1 MPQKPL
7 TYPDSETSEMA
18 VRLYSFE
25 SSKISG
31 PGSCRRDIREVL
43 WTRSEA
49 IASIGI
55 DEEEELVLDS
65 LLESMGKQKQ
75 LMRIPNWDGEEDG
88 FVSRNAETIRILGHC
103 YEYWRRG
110 RPGIEATR
118 WEVVPKKIPD
128 RDIPPE
134 DFIEE
139 LISRLEEAV
148 GRVRG
153 SSLEQSCKD
162 VVTGVCDVIAG
173 EKTRFSRFQ
182 LDATLGGL
190 LDALGR
196 GKKGSIL
203 VAGVGSGKTLGFML
217 PPLILAKRDI
227 IDGKADYGAHL
238 FLYPRTALALD
249 QFSKSLAPYAIAAGI
264 PESQIHSEMGRH
276 YRSSYPSVRKGIK
289 AVHNGDIKPRLVV
302 STLETLKRRMAH
314 PLIVKRLLRRVESVT
329 MDEVHLISGM
339 QGAQAAMLL
348 RRLRRLCPSGSYWNG
363 ASATIAKPEEHLG
376 RLIGEKSRDIR
387 LVIPKAED
395 LAIDGVVHHVFIR
408 PSGLISTAGALVNS
422 TSLMIHSRRDDL
434 SDRPRNRNQRRDTP
448 KSIAFAD
455 NLEILGRWN
464 SDFREN
470 ERTDEFDNGRRG
482 SRRTHPLDEDTDNE
496 ESWNRQQR
504 EIPYA
509 LRFQNPLSRRIS
521 AEGGVLPDGGERA
534 LERVPDWLSEANG
547 SGSEKP
553 SICERCKSGE
563 RVALGHADEGLMGEL
578 AKLIHR
584 SPHKRSDA
592 FEPFLVDNPIFTSP
606 SEIGTMDMCPYLQ
619 AGACTWFSSSDV
631 GEVSRIGNASGS
643 QRWDFSACATSR
655 IQSSKSES
663 NEEADDLADSVF
675 EATFEELY
683 SVRGAHGNDFVDLV
697 MASPS
702 LEVGVDLPNLTES
715 ILFKAIRNT
724 ASFRQKVG
732 RVGRESFSDAL
743 NVILA
748 TDSPLDIHGY
758 RQPRKLIDIGRL
770 EPVPLKERNEA
781 VALSTGYLAVWDWV
795 CNACTIPED
804 LMSFSGEVA
813 TKVLKEAV
821 LRIDEE
827 QARVRSHVAS
837 VLSDDRYGPETPWI
851 EEARKQVL
859 DEIMLLLRPVSGY
872 GFEPPI
878 QGEANCISAIIH
890 ILGKGREGA
899 RAIPSGGVSELIREL
914 DEEKSAVSKRRR
926 DCGWLAEERLEL
938 LEKIDR
944 VIDSSSSRVEDVEE
958 IADEAY
964 EISKDD
970 SIDRAHRRSAKRLS
984 RSMEEYGQRLDDL
997 LETGVE
1003 IPSFRLV
1010 QQYQEMGSTEQSWRK
1025 YYLSDTM
1032 RFLEV
1037 FKNFRRDDWFVA
1049 PETLFI
1055 HPHSETV
1062 RLRSFPADAIRPDQA
1077 DVPIDEALHSYLP
1090 GMWTMRL
1097 PQATFKVAATTTEPI
1112 GGGSVLRANLEEME
1126 RRGIRVRTIEGSL
1139 PAPPGRPEDRTIRV
1153 VTPQEITLLRRP
1165 NPRYTLAAH
1174 GSSRILDGDE
1184 GDPRGS
1190 QNRSIRIPRSFTN
1203 RWLNVELDEGVGIE
1217 PYLDLGEDESLVVTS
1232 QAGRVEKEVGAEH
1245 IKHPFQNTAF
1255 ESVEWHEETAV
1266 VEYVYGLNRTIS
1278 SDQGYGAELIYT
1290 DGYGADVA
1298 FGQRIRTEGVALRLH
1313 SEMVGKTVEMA
1324 IKGIEEG
1331 KSEWGPTILRAL
1343 RSHLSEQ
1350 AQGSGGA
1357 LSSFDL
1363 DDVVAIII
1371 SRWNREGGA
1380 FSPVTISQ
1388 ISASLLEDMVDLGEI
1403 IRRRVDGKMG
1413 TLDEQGS
1420 LGDQDAQEREE
1431 RVTRMMGV
1439 FTRTASVLS
1448 DGPEGFLGFLP
1459 LWIHR
1464 SILMSFGVTAVSA
1477 LQRLSGADKGEV
1489 GYGLTEDSWGGRDS
1503 RVVIYDKA
1511 ERGNGNVAVMR
1522 TFMHIPDIA
1531 RKAQGTRGS
1540 LLPSVDYMTIL
1551 EECLL
1556 PCQQH
1561 HSDLLALEYCRTG
1574 GEGSDLHRTMT
1585 DLKKEGRE
1593 VYRVSGKTWEDL
1605 GVRGT
1610 KDAWKL
1616 PLMHLVRREMADLE
1630 GLARDDVTRATKICW
1645 NGCPECVDRI
1655 DVAQGGS
1662 AGMDFLDR
1670 ALLDC
1675 WFRNSREATEDY
1687 HHISPSELAAGASAL
1702 RIGSLHTLALST
1714 PTQRL
1719 RSSLQPWTI
1728 GIDVPRGAT
1737 EDGAE
1742 ILIRESDIVGLRHPG
1757 ESGMVVATPATGVKR
1772 LLWFDLLMT
1781 AYLDL
1786 SGSIPDE
1793 RREVTMVYYDARDV
1807 SFDDVGVAPRMLE
1820 AIKEAARED
1829 GIDSMESLS
1838 DVLIWLSRR
1847 GFRIRLCV
1855 DAGVISAERNDPVRD
1870 FLKRLRAAD
1879 TDGNIELMERRVIDA
1894 DQRRRNMHKKILVT
1908 PIYLLSGS
1916 ANLTYSGTTS
1926 NEEIEAHITFGDPSY
1941 DEVRTSCED
1950 TMARSNPINWDN
1962 L

>member
-7 TYPDSETSEMA
+7 RYPDSETSEMA

-25 SSKISG
+25 SSRVSG
-31 PGSCRRDIREVL
+31 PGSCRRDIRDVL
-43 WTRSEA
+43 WTRAEA
-49 IASIGI
+49 VSSMGLVQ
-55 DEEEELVLDS
+55 EEEAVLDR
-65 LLESMGKQKQ
+65 LLESMDEQKQ
-75 LMRIPNWDGEEDG
+75 LMRIPNWDGESDG
-88 FVSRNAETIRILGHC
+88 LISRNAETIRILGHS

-118 WEVVPKKIPD
+118 WEVVPKRIPL
-128 RDIPPE
+128 RDITPDE
-134 DFIEE
+134 FTEE
-139 LISRLEEAV
+139 LVSKLEEASR
-148 GRVRG
+148 GGVRG
-153 SSLEQSCKD
+153 SSLEDACRD
-162 VVTGVCDVIAG
+162 VVAGVCDVIAG
-173 EKTRFSRFQ
+173 EETRFSRFQ
-182 LDATLGGL
+182 LDAALGGL
-190 LDALGR
+190 MDALGHGKR
-196 GKKGSIL
+196 GSVL

-227 IDGKADYGAHL
+227 LDGKEGYGAHM

-249 QFSKSLAPYAIAAGI
+249 QFSKSLVPFAIAAGI

-276 YRSSYPSVRKGIK
+276 YRQRGYSVRKGIK
-289 AVHNGDIKPRLVV
+289 TVHNGEIKPRLVV

-314 PLIVKRLLRRVESVT
+314 PLIVKRLLRRIESVT

-348 RRLRRLCPSGSYWNG
+348 RRLRRLCPSRSYWNG

-376 RLIGEKSRDIR
+376 RLIGEKARDIR
-387 LVIPKAED
+387 LVIPNLED
-395 LAIDGVVHHVFIR
+395 MAIDGVVNHVFIR
-408 PSGLISTAGALVNS
+408 PSGLISTAGSLVNS

-434 SDRPRNRNQRRDTP
+434 SDRPRNRNQRRDSA

-482 SRRTHPLDEDTDNE
+482 SRRTHPLSDDVDGEWD
-496 ESWNRQQR
+496 RQQR
-504 EIPYA
+504 EVPYA
-509 LRFQNPLSRRIS
+509 LRFQNPLSRRIES
-521 AEGGVLPDGGERA
+521 EGGILPDGGGEA
-534 LERVPDWLSEANG
+534 LGRVPDWLSEENG
-547 SGSEKP
+547 SGPDNP

-563 RVALGHADEGLMGEL
+563 RLDLGHADEGLMGEL
-578 AKLIHR
+578 AKLVHR
-584 SPHKRSDA
+584 SPHKPEDA
-592 FEPFLVDNPIFTSP
+592 FEPFIVDSPIFSTP
-606 SEIGTMDMCPYLQ
+606 SDIGTMDKCPYLQ

-631 GEVSRIGNASGS
+631 SGISRKGNASGT

-663 NEEADDLADSVF
+663 NEEADDLSDAVF
-675 EATFEELY
+675 EASYEDLY
-683 SVRGAHGNDFVDLV
+683 SIRGADGNDFVDLV

-743 NVILA
+743 NVIMA

-795 CNACTIPED
+795 CNNCTIPED
-804 LMSFSGEVA
+804 LMSFRGEVA

-821 LRIDEE
+821 LKIDNE
-827 QARVRSHVAS
+827 QQRVRSHVAS
-837 VLSDDRYGPETPWI
+837 VLSDDRYGPDTPWI
-851 EEARKQVL
+851 EEARMQVL
-859 DEIMLLLRPVSGY
+859 DEIRLLLRPVSGY
-872 GFEPPI
+872 DFEPPI
-878 QGEANCISAIIH
+878 EGESNCISAMVH
-890 ILGKGREGA
+890 ILGSGRSGA
-899 RAIPSGGVSELIREL
+899 RAIPSGGASELVREL
-914 DEEKSAVSKRRR
+914 DEEKSMLSKRRR
-926 DCGWLAEERLEL
+926 DCGWLAEEDLGL
-938 LEKIDR
+938 LERVDR
-944 VIDSSSSRVEDVEE
+944 IIDSSSCTVEE
-958 IADEAY
+958 IEDAADEVE
-964 EISKDD
+964 EISRD
-970 SIDRAHRRSAKRLS
+970 SSDRSKKRSAKKLS
-984 RSMEEYGQRLDDL
+984 RSMEDFAQRLEE
-997 LETGVE
+997 LEESGIEV
-1003 IPSFRLV
+1003 PSFRLV
-1010 QQYQEMGSTEQSWRK
+1010 QQYQEMGSSEQGWKR
-1025 YYLSDTM
+1025 YFLSDTI

-1037 FKNFRRDDWFVA
+1037 FKNLRRDDWFVA

-1062 RLRSFPADAIRPDQA
+1062 RLSSFPPDAIRADQA

-1097 PQATFKVAATTTEPI
+1097 PQATFKVAATVTEPV
-1112 GGGSVLRANLEEME
+1112 GEGNVLRANLDEME
-1126 RRGIRVRTIEGSL
+1126 RRGIRVRTIEGAL
-1139 PAPPGRPEDRTIRV
+1139 PAPPGRPDGRTIRV

-1165 NPRYTLAAH
+1165 NPRYTLAAQ
-1174 GSSRILDGDE
+1174 GGSRILDGDE
-1184 GDPRGS
+1184 GEARGS
-1190 QNRSIRIPRSFTN
+1190 ANRSIRIPKSFTN
-1203 RWLNVELDEGVGIE
+1203 RWLNVDLDEGAEIG
-1217 PYLDLGEDESLVVTS
+1217 PYLDLGEGESLVVTS
-1232 QAGRVEKEVGAEH
+1232 QGGTVEEEIGPEA

-1255 ESVEWHEETAV
+1255 ESVEWHEEANV
-1266 VEYVYGLNRTIS
+1266 VEYVFGLNRTIS

-1298 FGQRIRTEGVALRLH
+1298 FGHRIRTEGVALRLH
-1313 SEMVGKTVEMA
+1313 QEMVGKAVDSA
-1324 IKGIEEG
+1324 RAGIEEG
-1331 KSEWGPTILRAL
+1331 RREWGPTIVRAL
-1343 RSHLSEQ
+1343 RTHLSER
-1350 AQGSGGA
+1350 AQSTGGA
-1357 LSSFDL
+1357 LSRFDL
-1363 DDVVAIII
+1363 DDVISIII
-1371 SRWNREGGA
+1371 SHWNQTGGEFNPEA
-1380 FSPVTISQ
+1380 ISRL
-1388 ISASLLEDMVDLGEI
+1388 SAEILDDGALLDGIV
-1403 IRRRVDGKMG
+1403 RRRVDAKMG

-1420 LGDQDAQEREE
+1420 IGEQDAEERED
-1431 RVTRMMGV
+1431 RVARMSGV
-1439 FTRTASVLS
+1439 FTRTASALR
-1448 DGPEGFLGFLP
+1448 DGPDGFLEFLP

-1477 LQRLSGADKGEV
+1477 IQRLSGADNGEV
-1489 GYGLTEDSWGGRDS
+1489 GYGLTDESWSGEDS
-1503 RVVIYDKA
+1503 RVVIYDRA

-1540 LLPSVDYMTIL
+1540 LLPSVDYMSIL

-1574 GEGSDLHRTMT
+1574 GEDSDLHRAMS
-1585 DLKKEGRE
+1585 DLRKGGEE
-1593 VYRVSGKTWEDL
+1593 VFRVSGETWGGL
-1605 GVRGT
+1605 GVEGS

-1616 PLMHLVRREMADLE
+1616 PLMHLIRRELADIE
-1630 GLARDDVTRATKICW
+1630 GLERDDVTRATKICW

-1662 AGMDFLDR
+1662 AGLDFLDR

-1675 WFRNSREATEDY
+1675 WFRNSREETADY
-1687 HHISPSELAAGASAL
+1687 HHIHPSELATGGSSL
-1702 RIGSLHTLALST
+1702 RIGSLHTLALRT
-1714 PTQRL
+1714 ETQRL

-1728 GIDVPRGAT
+1728 GIDVPRGNPD
-1737 EDGAE
+1737 EGAH
-1742 ILIRESDIVGLRHPG
+1742 IIIRESDVVGLRNQAPG
-1757 ESGMVVATPATGVKR
+1757 QVLATPATGVKR

-1786 SGSIPDE
+1786 SGSIPED

-1829 GIDSMESLS
+1829 GVDSMERLS

-1847 GFRIRLCV
+1847 GFRVRLCV
-1855 DAGVISAERNDPVRD
+1855 DAGVLRADRNEPVRD
-1870 FLKRLRAAD
+1870 FLKRLR
-1879 TDGNIELMERRVIDA
+1879 TGGTEENMELMQRRVIDA
-1894 DQRRRNMHKKILVT
+1894 DMMHRNMHKKILVT

-1926 NEEIEAHITFGDPSY
+1926 NEEIEAHITYGDPSY

-1950 TMARSNPINWDN
+1950 TIAGSIPIDWAD